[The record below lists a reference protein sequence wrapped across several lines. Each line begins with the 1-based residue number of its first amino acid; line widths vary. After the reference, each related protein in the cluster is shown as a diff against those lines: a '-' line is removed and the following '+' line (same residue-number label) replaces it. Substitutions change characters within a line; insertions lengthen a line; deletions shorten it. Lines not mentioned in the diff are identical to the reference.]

1 MTIAG
6 CTTVEELIGMKVIKK
21 DGRLQDF
28 DINKVMLTVE
38 YASDSAGAPMA
49 SSDIKNIG
57 EVVQEK
63 INSYGSDSIHSSVIQ
78 QFVIDSLKELGF
90 SKVAKY
96 YSEHK

>member
-1 MTIAG
+1 
-6 CTTVEELIGMKVIKK
+6 MKVIKR
-21 DGRLQDF
+21 DGRIQDF

-49 SSDIKNIG
+49 SSDIQNIG
-57 EVVQEK
+57 EDVQEK
-63 INSYGSDSIHSSVIQ
+63 INSYGSDYIHASVIQ

-90 SKVAKY
+90 SIVAKH

>member
-1 MTIAG
+1 
-6 CTTVEELIGMKVIKK
+6 MKVIKK

-49 SSDIKNIG
+49 ISDIKNIG
-57 EVVQEK
+57 EDVQEK
-63 INSYGSDSIHSSVIQ
+63 VNSYGSDHIPSSVIQ
-78 QFVIDSLKELGF
+78 QFVVDSLKELGF
-90 SKVAKY
+90 SIVAKH